1 MSIHNP
7 LYVQI
12 LSLRGNNSG
21 YFELT
26 GVHME
31 NGKYADITIL
41 IDSNPNQND
50 TTKYLQE
57 IDELKEMIEKS
68 K

>member
-1 MSIHNP
+1 
-7 LYVQI
+7 
-12 LSLRGNNSG
+12 
-21 YFELT
+21 
-26 GVHME
+26 ME